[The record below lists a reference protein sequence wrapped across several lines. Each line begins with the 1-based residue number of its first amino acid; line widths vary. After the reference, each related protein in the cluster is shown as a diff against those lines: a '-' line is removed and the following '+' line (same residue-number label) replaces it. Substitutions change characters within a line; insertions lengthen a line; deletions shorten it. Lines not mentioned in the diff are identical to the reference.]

1 MDKPLPSSLAPNIGP
16 TKTALS
22 WQRARRQ
29 ASIARVKTL
38 LEHGDEHPLRLSDL
52 CREAGVSE
60 RTLRSIFQEMFGVGP
75 HRYLHLCRLQRV
87 RTALSMADPGSESV
101 SRVAARFGFSDSGR
115 MACDYHR
122 LFGEYPS
129 DTLKR
134 RSQC

>member
-1 MDKPLPSSLAPNIGP
+1 MDKPLPSSLTLDFSP
-16 TKTALS
+16 TQAALS

-29 ASIARVKTL
+29 ASIARVKAL
-38 LEHGDEHPLRLSDL
+38 LELGDERPLRLTDL

-75 HRYLHLCRLQRV
+75 HRYLHLRRLDRV
-87 RTALSMADPGSESV
+87 RAALSMADPGSESV

-115 MACDYHR
+115 MACDYHQ

>member
-1 MDKPLPSSLAPNIGP
+1 MDKPLPSSPTLDIGP
-16 TKTALS
+16 TKTPLS

-29 ASIARVKTL
+29 ASIARVMTL
-38 LEHGDEHPLRLSDL
+38 LDHCDEQPLRLSEL

-75 HRYLHLCRLQRV
+75 HRYLHLCRLHRV
-87 RTALSMADPGSESV
+87 RAALSTADPGRESV
-101 SRVAARFGFSDSGR
+101 SRVAARLGFSDSGR
-115 MACDYHR
+115 MACDYHQ